1 MHPYSHPLFLH
12 FIVYFN
18 DNQDYFECH
27 EVLEEYWKMQEDFSK
42 EHPLT
47 GYILM
52 ATGLYHWRRGNLT
65 GAART
70 LTKALHRFQQM
81 PIEYSVYK
89 EEVAVN
95 QLINHLKDSLDRLE
109 GDAIFTPFIL
119 PISPALLELS
129 EKAKPTISLL
139 PKNSA
144 SVIHKH
150 MQRDR
155 SDILIQREE
164 KKKGSS

>member
-1 MHPYSHPLFLH
+1 MHPYYHPHFLH

-27 EVLEEYWKMQEDFSK
+27 EVLEEYWKGQQDFSK

-52 ATGLYHWRRGNLT
+52 ATGLYHWRRGNIK
-65 GAART
+65 GATRT
-70 LTKALHRFQQM
+70 LRNALCRFQQM
-81 PIEYSVYK
+81 PAIYSDYK
-89 EEVAVN
+89 KEVAVDQVIQ
-95 QLINHLKDSLDRLE
+95 QLEKSLDRIE
-109 GDAIFTPFIL
+109 SGECFTAFPL
-119 PISPALLELS
+119 PISTALQHAAEN
-129 EKAKPTISLL
+129 EQPMQLL

-144 SVIHKH
+144 AVIHKH

-155 SDILIQREE
+155 SDILLQREE
-164 KKKGSS
+164 KKKGSR